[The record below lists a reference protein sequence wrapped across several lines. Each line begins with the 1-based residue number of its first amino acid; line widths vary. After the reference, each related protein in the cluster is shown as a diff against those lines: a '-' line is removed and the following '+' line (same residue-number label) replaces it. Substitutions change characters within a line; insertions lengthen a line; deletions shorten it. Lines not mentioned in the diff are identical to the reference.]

1 MPADGAQ
8 HLEAGPG
15 VTVLVDPGACRWCVL
30 LEHPVQG
37 VVSTRDGDR
46 LVGGL
51 VAEHPAEGRGG
62 PHAAAGVRAE
72 ADDGAGAGLQR
83 GLATCTAAAV
93 QYSTVQFSTIQELE
107 TKVLNKG
114 SR

>member
-1 MPADGAQ
+1 M
-8 HLEAGPG
+8 
-15 VTVLVDPGACRWCVL
+15 LV
-30 LEHPVQG
+30 EHPVQG

-93 QYSTVQFSTIQELE
+93 QYSRVQYSTVQYST
-107 TKVLNKG
+107 G
-114 SR
+114 SRRSECPDPVVTRSFHR

>member
-8 HLEAGPG
+8 HLEAGAG
-15 VTVLVDPGACRWCVL
+15 VTVLVDPGACRRQVFVL

-83 GLATCTAAAV
+83 GLATCTAAAL
-93 QYSTVQFSTIQELE
+93 QYSTIQFSTILY
-107 TKVLNKG
+107 
-114 SR
+114 